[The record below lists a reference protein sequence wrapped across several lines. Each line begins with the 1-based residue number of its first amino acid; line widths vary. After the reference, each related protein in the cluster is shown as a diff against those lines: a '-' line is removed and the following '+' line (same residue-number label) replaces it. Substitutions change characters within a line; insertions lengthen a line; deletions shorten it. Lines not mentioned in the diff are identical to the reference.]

1 MAGGQTKNVIHGK
14 AKRYGVRLLTP
25 IIFLLGC
32 QSDNRISLNEFLCL
46 QERYRQEITTTA
58 LPVTTQPVNLDRAL
72 GPYRVGPSDILAISL
87 TRMDDI
93 GVVPPVQVRV
103 ERNGE
108 IRLPMV
114 GRVQVNDLELE
125 DVENV
130 VRKAYVPKFYH
141 DVSVH
146 AEVIQ
151 AQPTNVMVVGSVTAP
166 GLVPLRRTERNL
178 LFAIIGAGGASNIA
192 SGKVSLQRLRQ
203 PGKDVTLNLLNPEE
217 LKAALTL
224 PPLENGDIV
233 TVQAAV
239 PNIIFVGGL
248 VNAPQPEVYPPGVE
262 ISFLQAIA
270 GAGGLRTDLTPKEAT
285 LIRRM
290 PDGCDV
296 HVKLNIDRIV
306 HGLDP
311 NLSLVAGD
319 ILWVP
324 YTWQTRVEE
333 WINQHFYLRFGA
345 AATVNYNVNGI
356 EYLNRRNEQSGG
368 GNYNSLQDTYDPLG
382 FLNRNSALQTLL
394 GR

>member
-1 MAGGQTKNVIHGK
+1 
-14 AKRYGVRLLTP
+14 
-25 IIFLLGC
+25 
-32 QSDNRISLNEFLCL
+32 
-46 QERYRQEITTTA
+46 
-58 LPVTTQPVNLDRAL
+58 
-72 GPYRVGPSDILAISL
+72 
-87 TRMDDI
+87 MDDI
-93 GVVPPVQVRV
+93 GIVPPVQVRV

-108 IRLPMV
+108 IRLPMI
-114 GRVQVNDLELE
+114 GRVLVNDLELE

-130 VRKAYVPKFYH
+130 IRNAYVPKYYH

-146 AEVIQ
+146 AEVVQ
-151 AQPTNVMVVGSVTAP
+151 ALPTNVMVVGSVTAP
-166 GLVPLRRTERNL
+166 GLVPLRRTERNM
-178 LFAIIGAGGASNIA
+178 LFAIIAAGGASNMA

-203 PGKDVTLNLLNPEE
+203 PGADVTLNLLNPDE
-217 LKAALTL
+217 LKTALAL
-224 PPLENGDIV
+224 PPLDNGDIV

-262 ISFLQAIA
+262 MTFLQAIA
-270 GAGGLRTDLTPKEAT
+270 GAGGLRTDLTPTEAT

-296 HVKLNIDRIV
+296 HVKLNIDRIL
-306 HGLDP
+306 HGKDS
-311 NLSLVAGD
+311 NLSLLAGD

-356 EYLNRRNEQSGG
+356 EYLNRASQQSGG
-368 GNYNSLQDTYDPLG
+368 GNNNNLQDTYDPLG
-382 FLNRNSALQTLL
+382 FLNRNTALQTLL
-394 GR
+394 GQ